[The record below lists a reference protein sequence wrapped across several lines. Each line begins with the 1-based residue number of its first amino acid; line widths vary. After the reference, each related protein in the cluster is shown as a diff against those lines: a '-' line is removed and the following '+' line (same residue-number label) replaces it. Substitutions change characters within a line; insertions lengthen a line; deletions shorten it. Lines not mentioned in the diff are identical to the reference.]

1 MILLIYGVK
10 HCQRERA
17 WRVRFRNVVNTGP
30 LADRLMNL
38 REKNMVEKIKRILL
52 MFNIKNVYKIEKVY
66 KSAWNINDT
75 YVLKRNIMQN
85 ILLRGI

>member
-1 MILLIYGVK
+1 
-10 HCQRERA
+10 
-17 WRVRFRNVVNTGP
+17 
-30 LADRLMNL
+30 
-38 REKNMVEKIKRILL
+38 MVEKIKRILL